1 MNTRTERISIRI
13 TKEDVRM
20 FEQVAGQ
27 DGQAVAS
34 WMYDNLRELAIK
46 EIYGTGESEG
56 FTATPFEFA
65 LFRAVLVILQT
76 VSEDIPDE
84 TKFDYAEKA
93 VKRIE
98 DLISGEDPMISFD
111 KPSQA

>member
-1 MNTRTERISIRI
+1 MTPRTEKISLRI
-13 TKEDVRM
+13 TKEDVRL
-20 FEQVAGQ
+20 FEQVADQNGQ
-27 DGQAVAS
+27 TVAS
-34 WMYDNLRELAIK
+34 WMYDNVRELAIK
-46 EIYGTGESEG
+46 EIYGTEKSEG

-93 VKRIE
+93 VKRIK